1 MIGAAMLWVG
11 WFGFNGGSQLAAD
24 GGAAMALTVT
34 HISAATASLTWVLWE
49 RIKFGKASLVSMVT
63 GTIAGL
69 ASITPAS
76 GFVGPVEALIIGAVA
91 GVVCQ
96 EAVNLIRNVLKI
108 DDTLDVFAVH
118 GVGGI
123 FGTIMIAAFGAGSF
137 VAQLGSLAI
146 VGIYTIVVTTVIVLV
161 TRIITPLR
169 VDEETEQA
177 GLDLAVHSER
187 AYDHAS

>member
-1 MIGAAMLWVG
+1 
-11 WFGFNGGSQLAAD
+11 
-24 GGAAMALTVT
+24 
-34 HISAATASLTWVLWE
+34 
-49 RIKFGKASLVSMVT
+49 
-63 GTIAGL
+63 
-69 ASITPAS
+69 
-76 GFVGPVEALIIGAVA
+76 
-91 GVVCQ
+91 
-96 EAVNLIRNVLKI
+96 
-108 DDTLDVFAVH
+108 
-118 GVGGI
+118 
-123 FGTIMIAAFGAGSF
+123 